1 MWLRSGASGENTEPC
16 EVCWS
21 FLNYIRLLSKRHKLD
36 RVVRPA
42 AGFLQ
47 TRRLSVKR
55 DKAF

>member
-1 MWLRSGASGENTEPC
+1 MSLRSDASGDNTETC
-16 EVCWS
+16 EGCWS